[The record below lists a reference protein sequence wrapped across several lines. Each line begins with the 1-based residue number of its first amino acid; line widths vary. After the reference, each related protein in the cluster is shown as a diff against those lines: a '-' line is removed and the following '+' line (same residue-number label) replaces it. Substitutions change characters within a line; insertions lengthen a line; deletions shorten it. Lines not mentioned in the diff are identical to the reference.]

1 MVVGDGHF
9 LCVSEQEHIRKVYL
23 PLSVWCQCFF
33 GGDVEEVQKTS
44 ATFFTSATIYLG
56 LSGNF
61 GDKKSCS
68 WRSVGLNSMKILSP
82 IIWLRQ
88 QYWLRSFSQ
97 NRFLVSRID
106 SSIQN
111 RFYYIKSILFYYQNR
126 FYFIRIESIL
136 SSSYV
141 STVGTRSLKIES
153 ILFYQ
158 NQIDSIRID
167 SIRIDSIIDKIESME
182 SILLESILEYSKKEC
197 FSHMKV
203 KRNNNW
209 RATNYS
215 SKKMGPAIFSR
226 RAFE

>member
-9 LCVSEQEHIRKVYL
+9 LCVSEQEHICKVYL

-68 WRSVGLNSMKILSP
+68 WRSVGLNPMKILSP
-82 IIWLRQ
+82 IWLRQ
-88 QYWLRSFSQ
+88 QYYGCARSFSQ

-158 NQIDSIRID
+158 NRIDSIRID
-167 SIRIDSIIDKIESME
+167 SIRIDSILQNRHRIDRINSARID
-182 SILLESILEYSKKEC
+182 SRIL
-197 FSHMKV
+197 
-203 KRNNNW
+203 
-209 RATNYS
+209 
-215 SKKMGPAIFSR
+215 
-226 RAFE
+226 